1 MAGCR
6 TVSMLA
12 ISRESIRMDLSSI
25 PVFSMI
31 LMATLSTKENKSKL
45 RR

>member
-12 ISRESIRMDLSSI
+12 ISRESIRMDFSSI

-31 LMATLSTKENKSKL
+31 LMATLSANESQNEN
-45 RR
+45 